1 MGRKLSVKIRISPEN
16 SKKIIESREGRKY
29 TALVTSNYH
38 VYRALRYC
46 RKTGLQ
52 CTGIGSR
59 VAFYYW
65 PSALIR
71 EYIAVHVEKKHAV
84 IMAAGWV
91 ATMVLLML
99 YIYKF

>member
-1 MGRKLSVKIRISPEN
+1 MRIIKSLSMMIQFE
-16 SKKIIESREGRKY
+16 
-29 TALVTSNYH
+29 
-38 VYRALRYC
+38 
-46 RKTGLQ
+46 KTGLQ

-71 EYIAVHVEKKHAV
+71 EYIAVHAEKKHAV